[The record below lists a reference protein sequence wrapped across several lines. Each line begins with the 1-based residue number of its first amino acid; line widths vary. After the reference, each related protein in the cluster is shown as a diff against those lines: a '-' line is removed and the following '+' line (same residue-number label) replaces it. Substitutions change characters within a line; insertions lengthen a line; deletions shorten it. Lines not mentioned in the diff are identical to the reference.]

1 MAIFGNADATPTTPK
16 GQFSSRRTRPSGVA
30 HRGLGASGDVA
41 LFGNTPLE
49 PLNNREFVTHFL
61 DFHMPLDSAATRWTV
76 TDIGG
81 GAGAFAKVA
90 SDSVF
95 GGALL
100 TVGGATVSH
109 GVQIQENVVATA
121 HSQIYD
127 PTASQVIA
135 WEARGSMSFALDSD
149 WFIGIGSTE
158 APFMSVAGVPAG
170 DDYMGF
176 LHIQD
181 ATTVQLVQAG
191 TAVANAVSI
200 TPSKSL
206 WTPADA
212 SATKRSLGLRI
223 EGNDQLF
230 WYLDGVQVGAI
241 SVGDTDASATTVV
254 AFAAAMGSSMCLINN
269 SVGGANTSTA
279 LVDYILGQATRPA

>member
-1 MAIFGNADATPTTPK
+1 MAINAYRNATPQTPH
-16 GQFSSRRTRPSGVA
+16 GQFSSRCSKPMGVA
-30 HRGLGASGDVA
+30 HRDPGGAGNVA

-49 PLNNREFVTHFL
+49 AMNSREFVTHFL
-61 DFHMPLDSAATRWTV
+61 DFHDAGDSAATRWTV

-81 GAGAFAKVA
+81 GLGAFGKVA
-90 SDSVF
+90 ADSV
-95 GGALL
+95 GGLALL

-121 HSQIYD
+121 HSQIHD
-127 PTASQVIA
+127 ATLSHVIS

-170 DDYMGF
+170 DDLMGF

-181 ATTVQLVQAG
+181 ATAVQLIQCG
-191 TAVANAVSI
+191 TANANLAYV
-200 TPSKSL
+200 TPAKSL

-212 SATKRSLGLRI
+212 SITKRSLGIRI
-223 EGNDQLF
+223 ENNEKLY
-230 WYLDGVQVGAI
+230 WYLDGEQVGEAY
-241 SVGDTDASATTVV
+241 VGGLDSLGTTIV
-254 AFAAAMGSSMCLINN
+254 AFAAAMGSTECIINN

-279 LVDYILGQATRPA
+279 TTDYILSQVTRY